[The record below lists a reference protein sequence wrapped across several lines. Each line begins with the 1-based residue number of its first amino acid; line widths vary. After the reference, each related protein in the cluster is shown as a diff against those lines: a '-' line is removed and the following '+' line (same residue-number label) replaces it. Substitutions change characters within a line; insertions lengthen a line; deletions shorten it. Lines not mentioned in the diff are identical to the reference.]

1 MTVKLQLY
9 VTEEAAEIISR
20 STTDKNK
27 GKWLSDV
34 IVEYDRLMTEDTNE
48 CGALEQI
55 RDRLWR
61 IERRLTHMETRRV
74 DRSAA

>member
-9 VTEEAAEIISR
+9 LTDEAAEIISR

-34 IVEYDRLMTEDTNE
+34 VLEYNRLMTAEPND

-55 RDRLWR
+55 SDRLWR
-61 IERRLTHMETRRV
+61 IEQRLTHMETRRFE
-74 DRSAA
+74 RNTA